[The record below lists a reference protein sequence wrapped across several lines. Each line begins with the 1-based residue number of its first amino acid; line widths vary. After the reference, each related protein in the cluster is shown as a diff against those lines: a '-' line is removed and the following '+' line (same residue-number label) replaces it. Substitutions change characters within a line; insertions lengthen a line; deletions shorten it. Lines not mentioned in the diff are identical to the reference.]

1 MKKFFVIFSL
11 LSVIFLSGCSGNVVV
26 RKSAD
31 DILGSRFISDN
42 PNDYFSTI
50 VDSETGIVYILLKR
64 GTGSGSVG
72 GICPLYNAD
81 GTIMRDMTMTD
92 IVSK

>member
-11 LSVIFLSGCSGNVVV
+11 LSVIFLSGCGNAVV
-26 RKSAD
+26 RESAD
-31 DILGSRFISDN
+31 NTLESRFISNN
-42 PNDYFSTI
+42 PNDYFSTV
-50 VDSETGIVYILLKR
+50 VDSETGIVYILWWRKG
-64 GTGSGSVG
+64 GTLG
-72 GICPLYNAD
+72 GICPLYNVD